1 MRVRDADEDAALA
14 RGRGRS
20 VTVGYSPRALSHRN
34 RVLQIGPH
42 LSDQRRRLGLT
53 LAECESATKIR
64 AKYLGALEE
73 DRPGDLPDPVYVRIF
88 LRGYATFL
96 GLDARALLAEFDERH
111 GGRGLRDQHQLV
123 SLEPPEPGRIPGLR
137 RWLVRPRR
145 RSLRR
150 EAGWLAVGFA
160 VAIAML
166 VWLSGRG
173 GSPPPAPKPSTV
185 PPAAARA
192 ARPPRHAAAAAVRL
206 TLTGAGT
213 GGSYVRVQR
222 GGATGAVVF
231 EGTLPPGVSVRILV
245 SRSLWMRAGRPAD
258 LRVLLGGR
266 SIPLT
271 GAAGDFTVTR
281 TGVTTAR

>member
-1 MRVRDADEDAALA
+1 M
-14 RGRGRS
+14 GC
-20 VTVGYSPRALSHRN
+20 SPRAPSHRN
-34 RVLQIGPH
+34 RVFQIGPH

-53 LAECESATKIR
+53 LADCESATKIR
-64 AKYLGALEE
+64 AKYLAALEE
-73 DRPGDLPDPVYVRIF
+73 DRPGELPDPVYVRIF

-96 GLDARALLAEFDERH
+96 GLDAGALLAELDERH

-123 SLEPPEPGRIPGLR
+123 SLEPPEPGRIPELG

-150 EAGWLAVGFA
+150 EAGWVAVGLA

-166 VWLSGRG
+166 VWLDGRG
-173 GSPPPAPKPSTV
+173 GSPPAPKSSTV
-185 PPAAARA
+185 PPAAAHA
-192 ARPPRHAAAAAVRL
+192 GRPPRHAAAAAVRL

-231 EGTLPPGVSVRILV
+231 EGTLAPGASVRIRVL
-245 SRSLWMRAGRPAD
+245 RSVWMRVGRPPD
-258 LRVLLGGR
+258 LRVLLRGR
-266 SIPLT
+266 WIALS

-281 TGVTTAR
+281 TGVTTAS